1 MLFRSI
7 PTAVNQVWQDFSRE
21 GLVWGVTADLLPLET
36 GESITLTVGDAYYWE
51 EHSRFSGTLTEGMP
65 VYVQVDS
72 ANAQTTYGGVLETHE
87 IFGEAYN
94 NISSAIST
102 LGELEIDGAVRRLRG
117 DDAGRGLP
125 LRPGSLWRQ

>member
-1 MLFRSI
+1 
-7 PTAVNQVWQDFSRE
+7 
-21 GLVWGVTADLLPLET
+21 
-36 GESITLTVGDAYYWE
+36 
-51 EHSRFSGTLTEGMP
+51 MP

-72 ANAQTTYGGVLETHE
+72 RNAQTTYGGVLETHE

-102 LGELEIDGAVRRLRG
+102 LGELEIDGAARRLRG